1 MSYRSELHG
10 TDSSGNP
17 LPTAA
22 EMLQRAETEL
32 SRAYEALGNAADWLR
47 SDWRPVGSPLTNA
60 QAARRRAMFTAI
72 ETAKA
77 AINRAKQ

>member
-22 EMLQRAETEL
+22 EILQHAEQSMTD
-32 SRAYEALGNAADWLR
+32 AYGRLGDAADWLR
-47 SDWRPVGSPLTNA
+47 SDWRPVGSPLTDA
-60 QAARRRAMFTAI
+60 QAARRSAMFTAI

-77 AINRAKQ
+77 AIKQAKA

>member
-22 EMLQRAETEL
+22 EMLQQAETEL
-32 SRAYEALGNAADWLR
+32 DRAYRALGNAADWLR
-47 SDWRPVGSPLTNA
+47 SDWRPVGSPLTST
-60 QAARRRAMFTAI
+60 QATRRSAMFTAL

-77 AINRAKQ
+77 AINQAKA